1 MEKMLFV
8 KLMSMKRIL
17 SSLLLALALPMS
29 AFAVDMPLNDVY
41 GNKVNLN
48 GFKGKW
54 VVVNYWAT
62 WCPPCIVEMPEL
74 QAFHDAHAKNDALV
88 IGINTELIGKQQLLN
103 FLDDYFITYPVFV
116 SKPTQKS
123 ELGLI
128 PGLPT
133 TFLVSPEGKVVARQV
148 GPVTQDM
155 IEQFIEN
162 YQPTQAKAGS

>member
-1 MEKMLFV
+1 
-8 KLMSMKRIL
+8 MKRIL
-17 SSLLLALALPMS
+17 SGLLLALALPIS
-29 AFAVDMPLNDVY
+29 ALAVDMPLNDVY

-48 GFKGKW
+48 SFRGKW

-74 QAFHDAHAKNDALV
+74 QSFHDAHAKKDAMV
-88 IGINTELIGKQQLLN
+88 VGINTELIGKQQLLN

-133 TFLVSPEGKVVARQV
+133 TFLVSPDGKVVARQV
-148 GPVTQDM
+148 GPVTHDM

-162 YQPTQAKAGS
+162 YQSTRSANQAKAGS